1 MTTEHTKQIASTI
14 LQQMGGSRKL
24 QAMIGSN
31 QFTCGEKEY
40 DGFVQPYVMF
50 NFKMNRKMNWCKV
63 IYEEGKDLYVMQFI
77 NQRGMKSPSVVK
89 EYTNVFAEDLIPN
102 FEETTG
108 LYLYL

>member
-24 QAMIGSN
+24 QAMLGSN

-63 IYEEGKDLYVMQFI
+63 IYEEGKDLYVCNWRRSIIKYRF
-77 NQRGMKSPSVVK
+77 
-89 EYTNVFAEDLIPN
+89 LITIWISN
-102 FEETTG
+102 
-108 LYLYL
+108 L